1 MNPIAAAALKRAQ
14 ADRQSLPTSV
24 LDEPD
29 SPVQMAKPVRATV
42 KPTLVE
48 PATMSSPVEK
58 AEEYDSRTADKFVA
72 RLPEGMRERIKARG
86 KADSRSMNSVMLQ
99 ALTKYLDEP
108 SPVVGVSAEAM
119 ETLVDMVMGRINAR
133 MVAAEALAVP
143 E

>member
-1 MNPIAAAALKRAQ
+1 
-14 ADRQSLPTSV
+14 
-24 LDEPD
+24 
-29 SPVQMAKPVRATV
+29 
-42 KPTLVE
+42 
-48 PATMSSPVEK
+48 
-58 AEEYDSRTADKFVA
+58 
-72 RLPEGMRERIKARG
+72 
-86 KADSRSMNSVMLQ
+86 MNSVMLQ